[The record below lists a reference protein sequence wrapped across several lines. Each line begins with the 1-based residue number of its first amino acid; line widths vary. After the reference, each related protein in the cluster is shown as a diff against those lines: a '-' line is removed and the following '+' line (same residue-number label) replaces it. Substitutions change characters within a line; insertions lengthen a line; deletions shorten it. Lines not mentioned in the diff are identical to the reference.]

1 MKTTLGVA
9 VALVALSPPAW
20 AGSKGTVSGTATS
33 PDGVPVRYA
42 AAGKGDPA
50 LVFVHCGGCN
60 RGFWDRQ
67 MAYFAAKHRV
77 VALDLAGYGQSGVGR
92 KDWTMPAFGQD
103 VVSVVEALD
112 LKRVVLIGHS
122 LGGPAVLEAARRM
135 PGRVAGLVLVDTLV
149 DFEFRLP
156 PEVMEK
162 ALSALQADYRATTI
176 AFLSQYMF
184 SASTPEPVKARVQ
197 ETMLSVPQEIAVAV
211 APLSTLS
218 LQFECFRR
226 RSRHFIPLQAKTGA
240 SGTIFKISAARLT
253 RYCHLQQVR
262 LFTPE
267 IAMPVSISREID
279 CLIRNPIASGRSI
292 ALLHSPF
299 APQTPQPGK
308 GLPGAR
314 VPGQAPITAPG
325 NSTRK

>member
-1 MKTTLGVA
+1 MKTTLGLA
-9 VALVALSPPAW
+9 VALVALSPPAR
-20 AGSKGTVSGTATS
+20 AGSQGAVSGTATS
-33 PDGVPVRYA
+33 PDGIPIRYD

-60 RGFWDRQ
+60 RGFWDGQ

-92 KDWTMPAFGQD
+92 KNWTMPAFGQD

-149 DFEFRLP
+149 NFEYRFP

-184 SASTPEPVKARVQ
+184 SASTPEPVKARVL
-197 ETMLSVPQEIAVAV
+197 EAVLSAPQEIGVA
-211 APLSTLS
+211 
-218 LQFECFRR
+218 
-226 RSRHFIPLQAKTGA
+226 
-240 SGTIFKISAARLT
+240 AARSSVAYDPLPA
-253 RYCHLQQVR
+253 L
-262 LFTPE
+262 
-267 IAMPVSISREID
+267 REIKAP
-279 CLIRNPIASGRSI
+279 IRAINTDLFPTNVEGNRRHVPGYQAAIMKGVGHYPMLEQPEAFN
-292 ALLHSPF
+292 ALL
-299 APQTPQPGK
+299 AEA
-308 GLPGAR
+308 LRELAR
-314 VPGQAPITAPG
+314 SGV
-325 NSTRK
+325 RR